1 MAIIIFDDGYEI
13 FGINDNLINNIKDI
27 TDITA

>member
-1 MAIIIFDDGYEI
+1 MAIIIFDDGYET